1 MVHVLII
8 GASGGIGLAATRQAL
23 AQGHSVRAFARSARE
38 ISFDHPLLEKFSG
51 DALNRSDVTVAVQEV
66 DAVISAVGI
75 SPGLAM
81 IFGPVELFSAS
92 TRLLISSMEKAKARR
107 LICVTGFGAGESRKA
122 ISRSQRIPFELALGR
137 AYADKDRQERVVRRS
152 DLDWTIVRPV
162 ILTGGPK
169 TGRYEVLSDP
179 AEWRN
184 GTVSRADVADF
195 LVCQVGDDRYLGKAP
210 VIRSS

>member
-1 MVHVLII
+1 VAHVLII

-23 AQGHSVRAFARSARE
+23 DQGHAVRAFARSARQ
-38 ISFDHPLLEKFSG
+38 ISLDHPLLEKFSG
-51 DALNRSDVTVAVQEV
+51 DALNRSAVTAAVQDV
-66 DAVISAVGI
+66 DAVISALGI

-92 TRLLISSMEKAKARR
+92 TRLLISSTGKARAKR

-122 ISRSQRIPFELALGR
+122 VSRSQRIPFELALGR

-169 TGRYEVLSDP
+169 TGRYEVLCDP

-195 LVCQVGDDRYLGKAP
+195 LVSQIGDDRYLGKAP
-210 VIRSS
+210 VIRST